1 MSVEPAGDGVE
12 ATAWRFLRDVYLR
25 VIGLCTIHPGQVMSI
40 EEQNA
45 ALDRHLSSLQVDHAV
60 LMTIVARCRD
70 EGAEDIRARIHSAEG
85 VDHEMLDEA
94 IDWSGGKDME
104 R

>member
-1 MSVEPAGDGVE
+1 MTATPDSMD

-45 ALDRHLSSLQVDHAV
+45 ALDRHLSVMQVDHAV
-60 LMTIVARCRD
+60 LMTLIARGRD
-70 EGAEDIRARIHSAEG
+70 EATEDMRARMHAAEG

-94 IDWSGGKDME
+94 IEWGGGKE
-104 R
+104 TAR